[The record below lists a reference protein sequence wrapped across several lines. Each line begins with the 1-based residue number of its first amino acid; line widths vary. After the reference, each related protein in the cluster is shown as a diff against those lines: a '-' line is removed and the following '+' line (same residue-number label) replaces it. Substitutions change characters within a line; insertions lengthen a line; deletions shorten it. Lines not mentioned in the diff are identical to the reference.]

1 MVLLPF
7 YLILPFSHPWG
18 SQFSPIIS
26 LVMKSGH
33 IRPLLYAFLSLM
45 FKHSFYIIPQFMVFL
60 QVKFPNRILGKIF
73 SCPQS
78 RIFTGFFHIFTNFCK
93 KIKKSAC
100 IPEKSRIYYASRL
113 TRPVGQGVKTSPS
126 HGENTSSILVLAAL
140 FSDNLNKYVKRTAY
154 MASWS
159 RG

>member
-1 MVLLPF
+1 MLCSF
-7 YLILPFSHPWG
+7 YFCG
-18 SQFSPIIS
+18 YEKRTS
-26 LVMKSGH
+26 LS
-33 IRPLLYAFLSLM
+33 AFQIPM

-60 QVKFPNRILGKIF
+60 QVKFAISILLKIF
-73 SCPQS
+73 SFSQT
-78 RIFTGFFHIFTNFCK
+78 RIFPGFFQSFAIFCK
-93 KIKKSAC
+93 KNKKSAC
-100 IPEKSRIYYASRL
+100 ILIKSRIYYASRL

-140 FSDNLNKYVKRTAY
+140 FSDNRIYVKRTAY